1 MEVVKNT
8 EKMPITVPFEKFP
21 RLMALRKSIE
31 ELKDLIEYLNKRK
44 KFLSE
49 DQDSVSDY
57 QRNENKISV
66 IKTNIELAK
75 VHTSII
81 HKERDIKDY
90 LDKVYYP
97 FFNEIDT
104 DWNALLEKAKEKSK
118 KDGTL
123 ANVLNETDHSLFTD
137 NWEHKFNF
145 YIAVKNY
152 LYPKK
157 AKVVQKLKKVY

>member
-1 MEVVKNT
+1 METTVKT
-8 EKMPITVPFEKFP
+8 QEMPITVPFEKFP
-21 RLMALRKSIE
+21 RLTAINKSIA
-31 ELKDLIEYLNKRK
+31 ELKELVDCLNKRK
-44 KFLSE
+44 KLLSE
-49 DQDSVSDY
+49 NQEEISDY
-57 QRNENKISV
+57 QRNENRISV
-66 IKTNIELAK
+66 LKTNIELAK

-97 FFNEIDT
+97 FINEID
-104 DWNALLEKAKEKSK
+104 DSWNSLMEKAKEKSK

-123 ANVLNETDHSLFTD
+123 AKVLAETDHSQFD
-137 NWEHKFNF
+137 NNWEHKFNF

-157 AKVVQKLKKVY
+157 AKVIQKLKKV